1 MDDETLTLERDQTI
15 ALVDKTLHKG
25 KPSSSAT
32 VVAPATRN
40 HAAEIFSMT
49 DKAIHA
55 ELSRNLHFTVILSRY
70 RVARPVSVNESN
82 TAVSLPLKL
91 AFDV

>member
-55 ELSRNLHFTVILSRY
+55 GSSRNLHFTVILNRY
-70 RVARPVSVNESN
+70 RVARPVSVNDS
-82 TAVSLPLKL
+82 TLQCRYP
-91 AFDV
+91 